1 MQLKLIYKSFFA
13 ISAVILLTACEPW
26 AEDTKLKNSDLD
38 KTLLELLQANP
49 EVSTF
54 VSILQKTGYDRFLL
68 DEQSLTLFAPVDNAL
83 KDMDLNNTDSL
94 NDWIKNYIAFLS
106 FYTNEAKQFEI
117 EEIQM
122 INGKKIHIAG
132 SSISG
137 ANVVQSNLSAINGVI
152 HIIDNTIINRKN
164 IWEYLNE
171 QTGYEQTAIIRSF
184 DEKVMDKDRSV
195 QIQVDINEQPIYD
208 TVWTTQNVF
217 LNTYPLDNEN
227 RLFTYIL
234 LDNDALDLL
243 KTKYEKYFV
252 QKEKETQDR
261 LIAYELASDLVLKHQ
276 SIEQAGRFESLKNLL
291 IDIDPANI
299 RETYSASNG
308 IVYKVSRAD
317 IKIYENKI
325 RSEIIEAENYVERWP
340 NDNSTDDAWALRY
353 RNWASGGQDVMLKG
367 FTRNTINWDEY
378 DEEGDSIIH
387 NSKTFTFDVKYRDN
401 DNVAIKKSNAYL
413 RFTPSLYSVDYE
425 IYWVAYDD
433 VEKHYANFTDTIQEP
448 MVLEQKLFISFPGEP
463 ALIRNSDAKIS
474 NNFSAN
480 TVFAG
485 KSIAGV
491 HEETQ
496 LTRYTVTS
504 TNAEIFI
511 LDQPF
516 TDNDQFGGQTTIKC
530 PAYGTATFFV
540 TNTPRET
547 DTNSGIM
554 FLDYI
559 KLVPLVD
566 PND

>member
-1 MQLKLIYKSFFA
+1 LKSIYISFFA
-13 ISAVILLTACEPW
+13 ITAVVLLTACEPW

-54 VSILQKTGYDRFLL
+54 VSILQKTGYDLFLQE
-68 DEQSLTLFAPVDNAL
+68 EQSLTLFVPVNSAL
-83 KDMDLNNTDSL
+83 KDMDLNNVDSL
-94 NDWIKNYIAFLS
+94 SDWIKNYIAYLS
-106 FYTNEAKQFEI
+106 FYTNEAKQFKI
-117 EEIQM
+117 DEIQM

-132 SSISG
+132 SAISG
-137 ANVVQSNLSAINGVI
+137 ANVVQSNLSALNGVI

-184 DEKVMDKDRSV
+184 DERVMDKDKSV
-195 QIQVDINEQPIYD
+195 QTGVINGQFVYD
-208 TVWTTQNVF
+208 TVWVMQNMF
-217 LNTYPLDNEN
+217 LNNYPIDNEN

-234 LDNDALDLL
+234 LDNDALELL

-252 QKEKETQDR
+252 QKDKETQDR

-276 SIEQAGRFESLKNLL
+276 TIEQPGRFEAEKDIL
-291 IDIDPANI
+291 IDIDPADI
-299 RETYSASNG
+299 RETYTASNG
-308 IVYKVSRAD
+308 IVYKISRAD

-325 RSEIIEAENYVERWP
+325 KSKIIEAEDYVERWP

-353 RNWASGGQDVMLKG
+353 RNWASGGQDMMLKG
-367 FTRNTINWDEY
+367 FTRNTIEWDVY

-387 NSKTFTFDVKYRDN
+387 NSQTFTFDVKYRDN

-413 RFTPSLYSVDYE
+413 KFNLPLYSVDYN

-433 VEKHYANFTDTIQEP
+433 IEKHYTNFTDTIQQP

-463 ALIRNSDAKIS
+463 ELLRESDAKIS
-474 NNFSAN
+474 NNFSSN

-485 KSIAGV
+485 KSIAGI
-491 HEETQ
+491 HEESQ
-496 LTRYTVTS
+496 LMRYTVTS
-504 TNAEIFI
+504 ANAEIFI

-516 TDNDQFGGQTTIKC
+516 TGADSFGDQTTIKC

-559 KLVPLVD
+559 KLIPLVD